1 MTARKTLTWTTG
13 TFVSAESAGENMR
26 NNTKQLIKW
35 LLIVGLVIYWIASTA
50 PTEKDIRECVKRGG
64 HTYEYCDVMLHGN

>member
-1 MTARKTLTWTTG
+1 M
-13 TFVSAESAGENMR
+13 SD
-26 NNTKQLIKW
+26 NTKQLIKW

-50 PTEKDIRECVKRGG
+50 PTEKDIRECVKRSG